1 MKIVRTRT
9 IVSGALL
16 GAALALQLAAQESL
30 PPLPQKG
37 RGLPSAPPRAPRP
50 TPRPAAPRDGAFTE
64 EARVDRVV
72 IDAHVTYD
80 DGEPIRDLV
89 AADFIVN
96 VDGRRVPL
104 ESVEWVPAS
113 ATEAA
118 ASLKP
123 GEITWGDAP
132 TLPEPVLA
140 YPPGRLIVLFY
151 QTDYEPLR
159 IHGFLRM
166 AQYTGRFLQTLL
178 PTDRVAV
185 VSFDS
190 HLKLRQ
196 DFTDDQ
202 QKIRNAMI
210 DCLRTAEPGPIE
222 PGPFP
227 SLARHFDYRAAG
239 KAVTPERGLD
249 LVARALEPIPG
260 GKSMLYFGWGLG
272 TIGGITGP
280 IPKEKKEYLRALQS
294 LSAARVNIFTLDI
307 TDADYHTLEYRLEA
321 VAEATGGT
329 YQKTHLF
336 PAAALDRVTRA
347 ISGRYVLVF
356 VKPNLP
362 RGAHDVEVKLAT
374 RKGRV
379 SARSFYQD

>member
-1 MKIVRTRT
+1 MGEVGR
-9 IVSGALL
+9 VLL
-16 GAALALQLAAQESL
+16 AAILLAIPALAQDSL

-50 TPRPAAPRDGAFTE
+50 APPPVAPQPGAFRE

-72 IDAHVTYD
+72 IDAYVTYD
-80 DGEPIRDLV
+80 DGEPIRDLG
-89 AADFIVN
+89 ATDFVVR

-104 ESVEWVPAS
+104 ESVEWVPAT
-113 ATEAA
+113 ANEAA

-132 TLPEPVLA
+132 AIPEPVLA
-140 YPPGRLIVLFY
+140 YPPGRVIVLFY

-159 IHGFLRM
+159 IGGFLRM
-166 AQYTGRFLQTLL
+166 AQYTGRFLETLL

-196 DFTDDQ
+196 DFTSDT
-202 QKIRNAMI
+202 QKIRDAMI
-210 DCLRTAEPGPIE
+210 SCLRVENPERIE

-227 SLARHFDYRAAG
+227 SLARHFDYKAAA

-272 TIGGITGP
+272 TIGGLTGP
-280 IPKEKKEYLRALQS
+280 IPQEQKEYVRALQS
-294 LSAARVNIFTLDI
+294 LSAARVSIFTLDI
-307 TDADYHTLEYRLEA
+307 TDADYHTLEHRLEA

-362 RGAHDVEVKLAT
+362 RGAHDVEVTLAAK
-374 RKGRV
+374 KGKV
-379 SARSFYQD
+379 AARSYYQD

>member
-1 MKIVRTRT
+1 MPRGRDIPK
-9 IVSGALL
+9 
-16 GAALALQLAAQESL
+16 
-30 PPLPQKG
+30 PQ
-37 RGLPSAPPRAPRP
+37 PAPPQRSRAVPKP
-50 TPRPAAPRDGAFTE
+50 PSPRDGAFTE

-89 AADFIVN
+89 ASDFIVR

-104 ESVEWVPAS
+104 ESAEWVPAS
-113 ATEAA
+113 SNEFA

-123 GEITWGDAP
+123 GDITWGDVP
-132 TLPEPVLA
+132 PSTEPVLA

-151 QTDYEPLR
+151 QTDYEPIR

-166 AQYTGRFLQTLL
+166 AQYTGRFLETLL

-196 DFTDDQ
+196 DFTDDP

-210 DCLRTAEPGPIE
+210 ACLRTEEPGRIE

-227 SLARHFDYRAAG
+227 SLARAFDYRAAA

-272 TIGGITGP
+272 TIGGLVGP

-294 LSAARVNIFTLDI
+294 LSSARVNIFTLDI
-307 TDADYHTLEYRLEA
+307 TDGDYHTLEHRLEA

-362 RGAHDVEVKLAT
+362 RGAHGVEVTLAKQ
-374 RKGRV
+374 KGRV
-379 SARSFYQD
+379 SARTFYED

>member
-1 MKIVRTRT
+1 
-9 IVSGALL
+9 
-16 GAALALQLAAQESL
+16 
-30 PPLPQKG
+30 
-37 RGLPSAPPRAPRP
+37 
-50 TPRPAAPRDGAFTE
+50 
-64 EARVDRVV
+64 
-72 IDAHVTYD
+72 VTYD
-80 DGEPIRDLV
+80 DGEPIRDL
-89 AADFIVN
+89 AASDFIVR
-96 VDGRRVPL
+96 VDGKRVPL
-104 ESVEWVPAS
+104 ESAEWVPAS

-151 QTDYEPLR
+151 QTDYEPIR
-159 IHGFLRM
+159 INGFLRM

-196 DFTDDQ
+196 DFTDDP
-202 QKIRNAMI
+202 QKIREAMI
-210 DCLRTAEPGPIE
+210 DCLRTANPDRVE

-227 SLARHFDYRAAG
+227 SLARNFDYRAAA

-272 TIGGITGP
+272 TIGGMTGP
-280 IPKEKKEYLRALQS
+280 IPKERKEYIRALQS
-294 LSAARVNIFTLDI
+294 LSSARVSIFTLDI
-307 TDADYHTLEYRLEA
+307 TDGDYHTLEHRLEA

-362 RGAHDVEVKLAT
+362 LGAHAVEVTLAV
-374 RKGRV
+374 RKGKV
-379 SARSFYQD
+379 LARTFYED